1 MQLLGLLLTATTLL
15 ALTSAQATV
24 YLIRH
29 GEKPADGGNG
39 LTAQGQQRAQ
49 CLVNVIGKSSSYD
62 IGYILAERPKS
73 DGSRQRPY
81 DTVKPLADSLGL
93 KIDTSC
99 GRDDSDCVANAVDSY
114 EGQGGFI
121 HTDCAELTRQEIFLS
136 AGSMAN

>member
-1 MQLLGLLLTATTLL
+1 MQLLGSLLTVTTLL

-29 GEKPADGGNG
+29 GEKPTGGENG

-49 CLVNVIGKSSSYD
+49 CLVNVFGKSSGYD
-62 IGYILAERPKS
+62 IGYILAEKPKS

-93 KIDTSC
+93 TIDTSC
-99 GRDDSDCVANAVDSY
+99 GRDDSGCVANAVDSY
-114 EGQGGFI
+114 EGRGGFI
-121 HTDCAELTRQEIFLS
+121 GIDCAELIRQEIFLS
-136 AGSMAN
+136 VGSTAN